1 MKRTKLYNDKLKSQ
15 SFSWLKISVLVFFL
29 IVTSGKIFSQEESSY
44 ILKRGDM
51 LTITVM
57 GHPEFSMD
65 KILVMPD
72 GYVQFPGLGS
82 IQASSLSIKDFTKLV
97 NDNIGKY
104 VVNPVVTVFVS
115 QLPSQIVNVV
125 GYVNRPGQIIIFQP
139 ITIIEALSKAG
150 GITNVKQCK
159 TITIIR
165 ANQTFEVIKVKDLFS
180 NANNDSKM
188 KILNIGDTL
197 YVVEPNQV
205 NWSQLSFFTTL
216 GWIVVSVLSLLKVVK

>member
-1 MKRTKLYNDKLKSQ
+1 MKKTRLYSEKLKCKSL
-15 SFSWLKISVLVFFL
+15 SWLKISVLVFLL
-29 IVTSGKIFSQEESSY
+29 IAISGNIFSQQESY
-44 ILKRGDM
+44 ILKRGDV

-65 KILVMPD
+65 KILIMPD
-72 GYVQFPGLGS
+72 GFVQFPGLGS

-125 GYVNRPGQIIIFQP
+125 GYVNRPGQIIIFEP
-139 ITIIEALSKAG
+139 ITIIEALTKAG
-150 GITNVKQCK
+150 GITNVKKCK

-180 NANNDSKM
+180 TNNNDLKM

-197 YVVEPNQV
+197 YVVEPNQI

-216 GWIVVSVLSLLKVVK
+216 GWILISLLSLLKVV

>member
-1 MKRTKLYNDKLKSQ
+1 MKRKRLYTDELKCKSL
-15 SFSWLKISVLVFFL
+15 SWVKISVLVFIL
-29 IVTSGKIFSQEESSY
+29 IATTTKVFSQEQSY
-44 ILKRGDM
+44 VLKRGDV

-72 GYVQFPGLGS
+72 GFVQFPGLGS
-82 IQASSLSIKDFTKLV
+82 IQASGLSIKEFTKLV

-125 GYVNRPGQIIIFQP
+125 GYVNRPGQIMIFEP
-139 ITIIEALSKAG
+139 INIIEALSKAG
-150 GITNVKQCK
+150 GIINVKQCR
-159 TITIIR
+159 TITLIR

-180 NANNDSKM
+180 NASNDSKT

-216 GWIVVSVLSLLKVVK
+216 GWIIVSVLSLLKVVK

>member
-1 MKRTKLYNDKLKSQ
+1 MKSTKLYNQKLKSQ
-15 SFSWLKISVLVFFL
+15 PLLWVKISVLVFFL
-29 IVTSGKIFSQEESSY
+29 IATSGKIFSQEESY

-65 KILVMPD
+65 RILVMPD

-125 GYVNRPGQIIIFQP
+125 GYVNRPGQIIIFEP

-165 ANQTFEVIKVKDLFS
+165 ANQTFEMIKVKDLFS
-180 NANNDSKM
+180 NANNDSKK

-197 YVVEPNQV
+197 YVIEPNQV